1 MPKSLINNFS
11 QRVYNFCSQIPK
23 GKVSTYKLIAIASR
37 GNASYAR
44 AVGRILSNCECELNS
59 SSLDSLC
66 ENVHC
71 YRVIN
76 SNFSL
81 GGFTPNKGKG
91 SKGEIKRKK
100 LASEGVF
107 FDKQGYLLRNLRKKV
122 IFKDFHG

>member
-1 MPKSLINNFS
+1 MSKSLINNYS

-23 GKVSTYKLIAIASR
+23 GKVSTYKLVAIASY

-44 AVGRILSNCECELNS
+44 TVGKILSKCECELNLN
-59 SSLDSLC
+59 SLDSLC
-66 ENVHC
+66 ENIHC

-76 SNFSL
+76 SNFTL
-81 GGFTPNKGKG
+81 GGFTPNRGGG
-91 SKGEIKRKK
+91 SREEIKRKK

-122 IFKDFHG
+122 IFADFHE